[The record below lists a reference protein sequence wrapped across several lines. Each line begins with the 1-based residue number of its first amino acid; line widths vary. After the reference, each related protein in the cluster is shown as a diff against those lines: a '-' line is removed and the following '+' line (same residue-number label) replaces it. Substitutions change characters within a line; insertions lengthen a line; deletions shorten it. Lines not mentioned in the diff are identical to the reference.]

1 LPAQKIELKLVK
13 ERISTFEREREV
25 VKSVAILGAGSWG
38 ITLAILLF
46 EKGFFVK
53 VWEFERKQAEIL
65 DKKRK
70 FKFLPWVN
78 IPRKIEITSSISRA
92 LEGVRLVI
100 VALPSHVVRRVAKKI
115 ARVSLPEDIIIV
127 NASKGLENG
136 SLLRMSQVLCEELP
150 ERLRE
155 RIVVLSGP
163 SHAEEVSRKIPTSVV
178 VASTNEKLNREV
190 QKIFFTP
197 YFRVYTNPDI
207 IGVEMGGAL
216 KNIIAIAA
224 GIGDGLGLGDN
235 SKAGLITRG
244 LVEITRLGKALG
256 AKPATFLGLSGM
268 GDLIVTCTSGY
279 SRNRNFGVKIGQRKT
294 LKKALSE
301 IKMIVEGIRTTKVA
315 YQLAKKYKISMPITN
330 EVYTV
335 LFKKKEPSQAV
346 RDLMLREAKPELEE
360 DFLKM

>member
-1 LPAQKIELKLVK
+1 M
-13 ERISTFEREREV
+13 

-38 ITLAILLF
+38 ITLAIMLF

-53 VWEFERKQAEIL
+53 VWEFEKKQAQIL
-65 DKKRK
+65 REKRK
-70 FKFLPWVN
+70 FRFLPWIDIPREIEIISN
-78 IPRKIEITSSISRA
+78 IPYA
-92 LEGVRLVI
+92 LDGVGLVV

-115 ARVSLPEDIIIV
+115 AKVPLPEDIIIV
-127 NASKGLENG
+127 NVSKGLEDKT
-136 SLLRMSQVLCEELP
+136 LLRMSQVLSEELP
-150 ERLRE
+150 EKLGK

-163 SHAEEVSRKIPTSVV
+163 SHAEEVSRKIPTTVV
-178 VASTNEKLNREV
+178 VASRNEKLNQEV
-190 QKIFFTP
+190 QKIFFAP
-197 YFRVYTNPDI
+197 FFRVYTSPDI

-216 KNIIAIAA
+216 KNIIALAA

-256 AKPATFLGLSGM
+256 AKPLTFSGLSGM

-279 SRNRNFGVKIGQRKT
+279 SRNRSFGEKIGQGET

-301 IKMIVEGIRTTKVA
+301 IKMVVEGIRTTKAA
-315 YQLAKKYKISMPITN
+315 YQLAKKYKVSMPITE
-330 EVYTV
+330 EVYKV
-335 LFKKKEPSQAV
+335 IFKNKKPSEAV
-346 RDLMLREAKPELEE
+346 KDLMLRQAKPELEE

>member
-1 LPAQKIELKLVK
+1 
-13 ERISTFEREREV
+13 V
-25 VKSVAILGAGSWG
+25 VKSAAILGAGSWG

-65 DKKRK
+65 RK
-70 FKFLPWVN
+70 NCKLRFLSWVD
-78 IPRKIEITSSISRA
+78 IPREIEITSSIPHV
-92 LEGVRLVI
+92 LEGVQLVV

-115 ARVSLPEDIIIV
+115 AEVSLPEDIIIV
-127 NASKGLENG
+127 NASKGLEDRT
-136 SLLRMSQVLCEELP
+136 LLRISQVLSEELP
-150 ERLRE
+150 KKLRE

-163 SHAEEVSRKIPTSVV
+163 SHAEEVSRKIPTTVV

-207 IGVEMGGAL
+207 VGVEMGGAL

-224 GIGDGLGLGDN
+224 GISDGLGLGDN

-244 LVEITRLGKALG
+244 LVEITRLGKTLG
-256 AKPATFLGLSGM
+256 AKPATFSGLSGM

-279 SRNRNFGVKIGQRKT
+279 SRNRNFGEKIGQGKT

-301 IKMIVEGIRTTKVA
+301 IKMVVEGIRTTKAA
-315 YQLAKKYKISMPITN
+315 YQLAKKYKVSMPITN
-330 EVYTV
+330 EVYSV
-335 LFKKKEPSQAV
+335 LFKNKEPSQAV

>member
-1 LPAQKIELKLVK
+1 
-13 ERISTFEREREV
+13 V
-25 VKSVAILGAGSWG
+25 VKRVAILGAGSWG
-38 ITLAILLF
+38 ITLAVLLF

-53 VWEFERKQAEIL
+53 VWEFEKKQAQIL
-65 DKKRK
+65 REKRK
-70 FKFLPWVN
+70 FRFLPWVD
-78 IPRKIEITSSISRA
+78 IPREIEIISNISYA
-92 LEGVRLVI
+92 LDGVGLVV

-115 ARVSLPEDIIIV
+115 AKVPLPEDITIV
-127 NASKGLENG
+127 NVSKGLEDKT
-136 SLLRMSQVLCEELP
+136 LLRMSQVLSEELP
-150 ERLRE
+150 EKLGK

-163 SHAEEVSRKIPTSVV
+163 SHAEEVSRKIPTTVV
-178 VASTNEKLNREV
+178 VACTNEKLNKEI

-216 KNIIAIAA
+216 KNIIALAA

-256 AKPATFLGLSGM
+256 AKPVTFSGLSGM
-268 GDLIVTCTSGY
+268 GDLIVTCTSKY
-279 SRNRNFGVKIGQRKT
+279 SRNRNFGEKIGQGET

-301 IKMIVEGIRTTKVA
+301 IKMVVEGIRTTKAA
-315 YQLAKKYKISMPITN
+315 YQLAKKYKVSMPITE
-330 EVYTV
+330 EVYKV
-335 LFKKKEPSQAV
+335 IFRNKKPSEAV
-346 RDLMLREAKPELEE
+346 KDLMLRQAKPELEE

>member
-1 LPAQKIELKLVK
+1 
-13 ERISTFEREREV
+13 V
-25 VKSVAILGAGSWG
+25 VKSAAILGAGSWG
-38 ITLAILLF
+38 ITLAIMLF

-53 VWEFERKQAEIL
+53 VWEFERKQAEL
-65 DKKRK
+65 LNKKRK

-78 IPRKIEITSSISRA
+78 IPREIEITSSISHA
-92 LEGVRLVI
+92 LQEVQLII
-100 VALPSHVVRRVAKKI
+100 VALPSRVVRRVAKKI
-115 ARVSLPEDIIIV
+115 CEVSLPDDVIIV
-127 NASKGLENG
+127 SASKGLENET
-136 SLLRMSQVLCEELP
+136 LLRMSEVLSEELP
-150 ERLRE
+150 RNLRR

-178 VASTNEKLNREV
+178 VASTDEKLNREV

-207 IGVEMGGAL
+207 IGVEIGGAL

-224 GIGDGLGLGDN
+224 GISDGLGLGDN

-244 LVEITRLGKALG
+244 LVEITRLGKVLG
-256 AKPATFLGLSGM
+256 GRQATFSGLSGM

-279 SRNRNFGVKIGQRKT
+279 SRNRNFGEKIGQGKS

-301 IKMIVEGIRTTKVA
+301 VKMVVEGIRTTKVA
-315 YQLAKKYKISMPITN
+315 YQLAKKYKVSMPITQ
-330 EVYTV
+330 EVYSV
-335 LFKKKEPSQAV
+335 LFKNKKPSEAV

>member
-1 LPAQKIELKLVK
+1 M
-13 ERISTFEREREV
+13 
-25 VKSVAILGAGSWG
+25 VKSAAILGGGSWG

-65 DKKRK
+65 SKKRK
-70 FKFLPWVN
+70 LRFLPWVD
-78 IPRKIEITSSISRA
+78 IPREIEITSSIPHV
-92 LEGVRLVI
+92 LERVQLVV
-100 VALPSHVVRRVAKKI
+100 VALPTHVVRRVTKKI
-115 ARVSLPEDIIIV
+115 AEVSLPEDIIIV
-127 NASKGLENG
+127 NASKGLEDKT
-136 SLLRMSQVLCEELP
+136 LLRISQVLSEELP
-150 ERLRE
+150 KKLRE

-163 SHAEEVSRKIPTSVV
+163 SHAEEVSRKIPTTVV

-207 IGVEMGGAL
+207 VGVEMGGAL

-224 GIGDGLGLGDN
+224 GISDGLGLGDN

-256 AKPATFLGLSGM
+256 AKPATFSGLSGM

-279 SRNRNFGVKIGQRKT
+279 SRNRNFGEKIGQGKT

-301 IKMIVEGIRTTKVA
+301 IKMVVEGIRTTKAA
-315 YQLAKKYKISMPITN
+315 YQLAKKYKVSMPITN

-335 LFKKKEPSQAV
+335 LFKNKEPSQAV

>member
-1 LPAQKIELKLVK
+1 MK
-13 ERISTFEREREV
+13 R
-25 VKSVAILGAGSWG
+25 VAILGAGSWG
-38 ITLAILLF
+38 ITLAVLLF

-53 VWEFERKQAEIL
+53 VWEFEKKQAQIL
-65 DKKRK
+65 REKRK
-70 FKFLPWVN
+70 FRFLPWVD
-78 IPRKIEITSSISRA
+78 IPREIEIISNISYA
-92 LEGVRLVI
+92 LDGVRLVV
-100 VALPSHVVRRVAKKI
+100 VALPSHVVRRVAKKM
-115 ARVSLPEDIIIV
+115 AKVPLPEDIIIV
-127 NASKGLENG
+127 NVSKGLEDKT
-136 SLLRMSQVLCEELP
+136 LLRMSQVLSEELP
-150 ERLRE
+150 EKLGK

-163 SHAEEVSRKIPTSVV
+163 SHAEEVSRKIPTTVV
-178 VASTNEKLNREV
+178 VACTNEKLNEEV

-216 KNIIAIAA
+216 KNIIALAA

-256 AKPATFLGLSGM
+256 AKQTTFSGLSGM

-279 SRNRNFGVKIGQRKT
+279 SRNRNFGEKIGQGET

-301 IKMIVEGIRTTKVA
+301 IKMVVEGIRTTKAA
-315 YQLAKKYKISMPITN
+315 YQLAKKYKVSMPIT
-330 EVYTV
+330 EQVYKV
-335 LFKKKEPSQAV
+335 LFNNKKPSEAV
-346 RDLMLREAKPELEE
+346 KDLMLRQAKPELEE

>member
-1 LPAQKIELKLVK
+1 M
-13 ERISTFEREREV
+13 

-38 ITLAILLF
+38 ITLAIMFF

-53 VWEFERKQAEIL
+53 VWEFEKKQAQIL
-65 DKKRK
+65 REKRK
-70 FKFLPWVN
+70 LRFLPWLD
-78 IPRKIEITSSISRA
+78 IPRDIEIISNISYA
-92 LEGVRLVI
+92 LDDVRLVVI
-100 VALPSHVVRRVAKKI
+100 ALPSHVVRRVAKKM
-115 ARVSLPEDIIIV
+115 AKVPLPEDIIIV
-127 NASKGLENG
+127 NASKGLEDKT
-136 SLLRMSQVLCEELP
+136 LLRMSQVLSEELP
-150 ERLRE
+150 EKLGK

-163 SHAEEVSRKIPTSVV
+163 SHAEEVSRKIPTTVV
-178 VASTNEKLNREV
+178 VASMNEKLNQEV
-190 QKIFFTP
+190 QKIFFAP

-216 KNIIAIAA
+216 KNIIALAA

-256 AKPATFLGLSGM
+256 AKPLTFSGLSGM

-279 SRNRNFGVKIGQRKT
+279 SRNRNFGEKIGQGKT

-301 IKMIVEGIRTTKVA
+301 IKMVVEGIRTTKAA
-315 YQLAKKYKISMPITN
+315 YQLAKEYKVSMPITE
-330 EVYTV
+330 EVYKV
-335 LFKKKEPSQAV
+335 IFKNKKPSEAV
-346 RDLMLREAKPELEE
+346 RDLMLRQAKPELEE

>member
-1 LPAQKIELKLVK
+1 
-13 ERISTFEREREV
+13 V
-25 VKSVAILGAGSWG
+25 VKSAAILGAGSWG
-38 ITLAILLF
+38 ITLATLLF

-65 DKKRK
+65 KKKRK
-70 FKFLPWVN
+70 LRFLPWVD
-78 IPRKIEITSSISRA
+78 IPREIEITSSISHA
-92 LEGVRLVI
+92 LEGVVLVVI
-100 VALPSHVVRRVAKKI
+100 ALPSHVVRRVAKKI
-115 ARVSLPEDIIIV
+115 AGVSLPEDIIIV
-127 NASKGLENG
+127 NASKGLEEKT
-136 SLLRMSQVLCEELP
+136 LLRMSQVLSEELP
-150 ERLRE
+150 EKLRE

-178 VASTNEKLNREV
+178 VASVNGKLNREV

-197 YFRVYTNPDI
+197 YFRVYTNLDI

-224 GIGDGLGLGDN
+224 GISDGLGLGDN

-244 LVEITRLGKALG
+244 LVEITRLGKVLG
-256 AKPATFLGLSGM
+256 GRQATFSGLSGM

-279 SRNRNFGVKIGQRKT
+279 SRNRNFGEKIGQGKS

-301 IKMIVEGIRTTKVA
+301 VKMVVEGIRTTKVA
-315 YQLAKKYKISMPITN
+315 YQLAKKYKVSMPITQ
-330 EVYTV
+330 EVYSV
-335 LFKKKEPSQAV
+335 LFKNKKPSEAV

>member
-1 LPAQKIELKLVK
+1 M
-13 ERISTFEREREV
+13 
-25 VKSVAILGAGSWG
+25 VKSAAILGAGSWG

-65 DKKRK
+65 RKKCKLR
-70 FKFLPWVN
+70 FLPWVD
-78 IPRKIEITSSISRA
+78 IPREIEITSSIPHV
-92 LEGVRLVI
+92 LEGVQLVV

-115 ARVSLPEDIIIV
+115 AEVSLPEDIIIV
-127 NASKGLENG
+127 TASKGLEDRT
-136 SLLRMSQVLCEELP
+136 LLRISQVLSEELP
-150 ERLRE
+150 EKLRE

-163 SHAEEVSRKIPTSVV
+163 SHAEEVSRKIPTTVV

-207 IGVEMGGAL
+207 VGVEMGGAL

-224 GIGDGLGLGDN
+224 GISDGLGLGDN

-244 LVEITRLGKALG
+244 VVEITRLGKALG
-256 AKPATFLGLSGM
+256 AKPATFSGLSGM

-279 SRNRNFGVKIGQRKT
+279 SRNRNFGEKIGQGKT

-301 IKMIVEGIRTTKVA
+301 IKMVVEGIRTTKAA
-315 YQLAKKYKISMPITN
+315 YQLAKKYKVSMPITN
-330 EVYTV
+330 EVYSV
-335 LFKKKEPSQAV
+335 LFKNKETSQAV

>member
-1 LPAQKIELKLVK
+1 M
-13 ERISTFEREREV
+13 

-46 EKGFFVK
+46 DKGFFVK
-53 VWEFERKQAEIL
+53 VWEFEKKQAQIL
-65 DKKRK
+65 REKRK
-70 FKFLPWVN
+70 FRFLPWID
-78 IPRKIEITSSISRA
+78 IPREIEIISNISYA
-92 LEGVRLVI
+92 LDGVRLVI
-100 VALPSHVVRRVAKKI
+100 VALPSHVVRRVAKKM
-115 ARVSLPEDIIIV
+115 AEVPLPEDITIV
-127 NASKGLENG
+127 NVSKGLEDKT
-136 SLLRMSQVLCEELP
+136 LLRMSQVLSEELP
-150 ERLRE
+150 EKLGK

-163 SHAEEVSRKIPTSVV
+163 SHAEEVSRKIPTTVV

-190 QKIFFTP
+190 QKIFFAP

-216 KNIIAIAA
+216 KNIIALAA

-256 AKPATFLGLSGM
+256 AKPATFSGLSGM

-279 SRNRNFGVKIGQRKT
+279 SRNRNFGEKIGQGKT

-301 IKMIVEGIRTTKVA
+301 IKMVVEGIRTTKAA
-315 YQLAKKYKISMPITN
+315 YQLAKKYKVSMPITE
-330 EVYTV
+330 EVYKV
-335 LFKKKEPSQAV
+335 LFNNKKPSEAV
-346 RDLMLREAKPELEE
+346 KDLMLRQAKPELEE

>member
-1 LPAQKIELKLVK
+1 M
-13 ERISTFEREREV
+13 

-46 EKGFFVK
+46 DKGFFVK
-53 VWEFERKQAEIL
+53 VWEFEKKQAQIL
-65 DKKRK
+65 REKRK
-70 FKFLPWVN
+70 FRFLPWID
-78 IPRKIEITSSISRA
+78 IPREIEIISNISYA
-92 LEGVRLVI
+92 LDGVRLVV
-100 VALPSHVVRRVAKKI
+100 VALPSHVVRRVAKKM
-115 ARVSLPEDIIIV
+115 AQVPLPEDIIIV
-127 NASKGLENG
+127 NVSKGLEDKT
-136 SLLRMSQVLCEELP
+136 LLRMSQVLSEELP
-150 ERLRE
+150 EKLGK

-163 SHAEEVSRKIPTSVV
+163 SHAEEVSRKIPTTVV
-178 VASTNEKLNREV
+178 VACTNEKLNKEI

-216 KNIIAIAA
+216 KNIIALAA

-235 SKAGLITRG
+235 TKAGLITRG

-256 AKPATFLGLSGM
+256 AKPATFSGLSGM

-279 SRNRNFGVKIGQRKT
+279 SRNRNFGEKIGQGKT

-301 IKMIVEGIRTTKVA
+301 IKMVVEGIRTTKAA
-315 YQLAKKYKISMPITN
+315 YQLAKKYKVSMPITE
-330 EVYTV
+330 EVYKV
-335 LFKKKEPSQAV
+335 LFNNKKPSEAV
-346 RDLMLREAKPELEE
+346 KDLMLRQAKPELEE